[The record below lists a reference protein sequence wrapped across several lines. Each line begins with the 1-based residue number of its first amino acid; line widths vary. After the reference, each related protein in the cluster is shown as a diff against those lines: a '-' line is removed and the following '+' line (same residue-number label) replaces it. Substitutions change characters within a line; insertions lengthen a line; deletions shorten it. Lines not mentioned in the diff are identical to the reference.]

1 MLIKVCGMR
10 QSENIRAVEATGPD
24 WMGFIFHPRSP
35 RYVAA
40 APTYLPQRCRRVG
53 VFVNAPA
60 AEINRQVATFSLDL
74 VQLHGDET
82 PAQCAALR
90 RQGLRIIR
98 ALRIA
103 TADDARRATD
113 YAESADYLL
122 FDTPSAAY
130 GGSGLR
136 FDWACLDAYDGP
148 LPFLLSGGIGMDA
161 LPALRHFHHPRCAG
175 LDLNSR
181 FETAPALKDA
191 AALKDFIQSA
201 RLLNLSQTL

>member
-10 QSENIRAVEATGPD
+10 QSENIRAVEAAGAD

-35 RYVAA
+35 RYVS
-40 APTYLPQRCRRVG
+40 APPAYLPQRCRRVG

-60 AEINRQVATFSLDL
+60 AEIRRQVEAFGLDL

-82 PAQCAALR
+82 PARCAALR
-90 RQGLRIIR
+90 HEGLRIVR

-103 TADDARRATD
+103 TAEDARRAAD

-122 FDTPSAAY
+122 FDTPSADY
-130 GGSGLR
+130 GGSGQR
-136 FDWACLDAYDGP
+136 FDWACLRAYDGP
-148 LPFLLSGGIGMDA
+148 LPFLLSGGLGADA
-161 LPALRHFHHPRCAG
+161 LPALAAFRHPRCIG

-191 AALKDFIQSA
+191 AALKAFIQSA
-201 RLLNLSQTL
+201 RQLNLSQNL